1 MCYHSEYFSARMLG
15 VFKAFHAIQ
24 VLNEIYSFQISKLN
38 FLLDYMKPFQVWNFS
53 LVKYFQN
60 MIYLITKSLI
70 NRRFSSTLL
79 VLTGIDIYALKTCDC
94 FQDKM
99 LFCRSIEHNY
109 IRYVHN
115 TLILI
120 FLLWKKTPVELNW
133 FFGKILHKGCP
144 YGVDDS
150 SCNFHN
156 RKLLFCR

>member
-1 MCYHSEYFSARMLG
+1 MFYVLVYLLSILFQKPCVKNVLSLRIFLCKDVG

-24 VLNEIYSFQISKLN
+24 VLNELYSFQISKLN

-60 MIYLITKSLI
+60 MICLITKSLI
-70 NRRFSSTLL
+70 NRRFSSTLS
-79 VLTGIDIYALKTCDC
+79 VLTGFDIIYALKTCDC

-99 LFCRSIEHNY
+99 LSCRSFVHNY

-120 FLLWKKTPVELNW
+120 FYNLLGKITPVELN
-133 FFGKILHKGCP
+133 
-144 YGVDDS
+144 
-150 SCNFHN
+150 
-156 RKLLFCR
+156 

>member
-15 VFKAFHAIQ
+15 DFKAFHAIQ
-24 VLNEIYSFQISKLN
+24 VLNELYSFQISKLN

-60 MIYLITKSLI
+60 MICLITKSLI

-99 LFCRSIEHNY
+99 LFCRSIVHNY

-120 FLLWKKTPVELNW
+120 VYHLLGKITPLELN
-133 FFGKILHKGCP
+133 
-144 YGVDDS
+144 
-150 SCNFHN
+150 
-156 RKLLFCR
+156 

>member
-1 MCYHSEYFSARMLG
+1 MCYHSEYFSAMLG

-24 VLNEIYSFQISKLN
+24 VLNELYSFQISKLN

-60 MIYLITKSLI
+60 MICLITKSLI

-79 VLTGIDIYALKTCDC
+79 VLTGIDIIHALKTCDC

-99 LFCRSIEHNY
+99 LFCRSIVHNY
-109 IRYVHN
+109 IRCVHN

-120 FLLWKKTPVELNW
+120 VYHLLGKITPVELN
-133 FFGKILHKGCP
+133 
-144 YGVDDS
+144 
-150 SCNFHN
+150 
-156 RKLLFCR
+156 